1 MNNDKRT
8 EFAMV
13 VIAAVVV
20 GMIAVAYPASIPV
33 IGVAAAVVALLL
45 VWLKL

>member
-8 EFAMV
+8 VFAIV

-20 GMIAVAYPASIPV
+20 GLIAVAHPASVPV
-33 IGVAAAVVALLL
+33 MGIVLAAVALAL

>member
-1 MNNDKRT
+1 VNNDKRT
-8 EFAMV
+8 EFAII

-20 GMIAVAYPASIPV
+20 GMIAVAHPASIPV
-33 IGVAAAVVALLL
+33 MGIVVAAVALAL